1 VAARAAVVVGASRS
15 RSCAGPSLL
24 PLSTEK
30 RNRNRGSHGGMLGA
44 EQSLILMKMGVD
56 ETPLPLRTENDE
68 NAD

>member
-1 VAARAAVVVGASRS
+1 MAARARAAAVVGASRS

-30 RNRNRGSHGGMLGA
+30 NRNRGSHGGMLGA
-44 EQSLILMKMGVD
+44 EQSLILMKMGID
-56 ETPLPLRTENDE
+56 ETPLPLRTENE

>member
-1 VAARAAVVVGASRS
+1 M
-15 RSCAGPSLL
+15 L
-24 PLSTEK
+24 PLSTENK
-30 RNRNRGSHGGMLGA
+30 KNRNRGSHGGMLGA